1 MALPLSAPGPGT
13 VLEEEPDVVS
23 YVLAL
28 DAEGE
33 EIDSGDPARTRSM
46 VAMEHESCRRDLEE
60 TPA

>member
-1 MALPLSAPGPGT
+1 